1 MTDMVDNLQ
10 GDVLLLKHQ
19 IKEKESELKTQKKEA
34 QEMKNL
40 ASQIEG
46 QLLSTKK
53 QLNEEQRQVT
63 GLQEELTEFEQASA
77 VQQASIQ
84 QKDRQI
90 AELKLVKDKVEK
102 LTQNYQKV
110 CVELFDRKSDQEDY

>member
-63 GLQEELTEFEQASA
+63 GLQEELTEFEHASA

>member
-40 ASQIEG
+40 AS
-46 QLLSTKK
+46 
-53 QLNEEQRQVT
+53 
-63 GLQEELTEFEQASA
+63 
-77 VQQASIQ
+77 
-84 QKDRQI
+84 
-90 AELKLVKDKVEK
+90 
-102 LTQNYQKV
+102 
-110 CVELFDRKSDQEDY
+110 